1 MHAGVSQRRDID
13 SIRPDFQRAIL
24 RTNTTGAVDRDPLC
38 ETLGWG
44 SLPESDAPFLP
55 YPQHVRNAS
64 NGAHQHLANS
74 HLFGLTIRSPHFTSS
89 RPFYEILT
97 VPSNCNQVAA
107 RQFGYSRI
115 THTPCRLAYS
125 VRPRTGSTPCPRRFG
140 WQPRLTSSPYI
151 NGHYTRLRRWFSGPV
166 LSDYLLSRASILSIR
181 MELGQACRSNTGLL
195 RIGAVTS
202 PFTRHSPSLV
212 STTVKSISKNWW
224 RESACNRFLR
234 TWVRGQQ
241 SLLIL
246 ELGLVMFLS
255 LGSPRI
261 QSMLFFKCAFSTPV
275 P

>member
-151 NGHYTRLRRWFSGPV
+151 SSPAPSLAALRYQA
-166 LSDYLLSRASILSIR
+166 SDAF
-181 MELGQACRSNTGLL
+181 ACALL
-195 RIGAVTS
+195 RVESHLCGRFIIPAV
-202 PFTRHSPSLV
+202 
-212 STTVKSISKNWW
+212 
-224 RESACNRFLR
+224 
-234 TWVRGQQ
+234 
-241 SLLIL
+241 LLISATNMQSTAAT
-246 ELGLVMFLS
+246 LVMSKSFA
-255 LGSPRI
+255 GR
-261 QSMLFFKCAFSTPV
+261 KR
-275 P
+275 